1 MSRSI
6 SVISLA
12 LLTACASTVLASAQ
26 ATSSETELR
35 SNATAPGFVYVT
47 SVNSNNNVEI
57 CAYSKSSNGSLTPV
71 AGSPFAANG
80 YNLATN
86 NKWLVSTD
94 TVNIYS
100 FSVAANGAI
109 TQASSINAE
118 QYNQYDT
125 GGPVSLFFDRTG
137 ATLYDEDIYGN
148 QGANNTYQFFD
159 LNEGTGA
166 LSFLGATTSY
176 SAAWITPLSFVGSNE
191 YAYGASPLYGGQY
204 IYGFSRASN
213 GMLSDLDINP
223 PFPKASN
230 GAYAPYLAA
239 ADTGNNLA
247 VTLTPNNDMTQTGPT
262 QIGVYTADSS
272 GNLTTESTSA
282 NMPTVAVGN
291 VNDLK
296 MSPSGKLLAV
306 AGSTGLQVFHF
317 NGANPVTRF
326 TGLLTTDA
334 VNQIAWDNLNHLYAV
349 ASAAGKLYVFAV
361 TATGVRQVPGSPY
374 AITSPGYVAVFP
386 AN

>member
-1 MSRSI
+1 
-6 SVISLA
+6 
-12 LLTACASTVLASAQ
+12 
-26 ATSSETELR
+26 
-35 SNATAPGFVYVT
+35 
-47 SVNSNNNVEI
+47 VNSNNTEEI
-57 CAYSKSSNGSLTPV
+57 YAYSESGDGSLIPV

-80 YNLATN
+80 YDLATN
-86 NKWLVSTD
+86 SKWLVSTD

-100 FSVAANGAI
+100 FSVAEDGAI
-109 TQASSINAE
+109 SQASSINAQ
-118 QYNQYDT
+118 QYNQYTT

-176 SAAWITPLSFVGSNE
+176 SAAWITPLSFVGNNE

-204 IYGFSRASN
+204 IYGFSRASDGTLTELN
-213 GMLSDLDINP
+213 INP
-223 PFPKASN
+223 SYPKASN

-239 ADTGNNLA
+239 SDTGNNLA
-247 VTLTPNNDMTQTGPT
+247 ITLTPNNDMTQTGPT

-272 GNLTTESTSA
+272 GNLTTQSTSS
-282 NMPTVAVGN
+282 NMPTVAVVN

-296 MSPSGKLLAV
+296 ASPSGKLLAV
-306 AGSTGLQVFHF
+306 AGSAGLQVFHF

-326 TGLLTTDA
+326 SGLLTTDN
-334 VNQIAWDNLNHLYAV
+334 VNQVAWDNLNHLYAV

-361 TATGVRQVPGSPY
+361 STTGVRQVPGSPY
-374 AITSPGYVAVFP
+374 AITSPANVATFP

>member
-6 SVISLA
+6 SVFSLA

-26 ATSSETELR
+26 ATSSATEIG
-35 SNATAPGFVYVT
+35 SSTVPGFVYVT
-47 SVNSNNNVEI
+47 SVNSDNAEEI
-57 CAYSKSSNGSLTPV
+57 YAYSESAGGSLTPV

-86 NKWLVSTD
+86 SKWLVSTD

-100 FSVAANGAI
+100 FSVAENGAI
-109 TQASSINAE
+109 TQASSINAQ
-118 QYNQYDT
+118 QYNQYTT

-159 LNEGTGA
+159 LNQGTGA

-176 SAAWITPLSFVGSNE
+176 SAAWITPLSFIGNNE

-213 GMLSDLDINP
+213 GTLTELNINP
-223 PFPKASN
+223 SYPKASD

-239 ADTGNNLA
+239 ADTANHLA
-247 VTLTPNNDMTQTGPT
+247 ITLTPNNDMTQTGPT
-262 QIGVYTADSS
+262 QLSVYTADSS
-272 GNLTTESTSA
+272 GNLTTESTSS

-296 MSPSGKLLAV
+296 MSASGKLLAV
-306 AGSTGLQVFHF
+306 AGSAGLQVFHF

-326 TGLLTTDA
+326 TGLLTTDT
-334 VNQIAWDNLNHLYAV
+334 VNQVAWDNMNHLYAV
-349 ASAAGKLYVFAV
+349 ASAAGKLYVFTV
-361 TATGVRQVPGSPY
+361 TTTSVKQAPGSPY

-386 AN
+386 TN